1 MIKCGRPCK
10 GDEQLSRDRILDSA
24 NRLFLEQGYGNLNIK
39 TIAQDAHV
47 SMRTIYNEF
56 DGKAGLFG
64 ALIRRC
70 SDQFIHSLT
79 EEGPLEETL
88 LAFARQ
94 FIFRITRPDVL
105 RLRAILIGES
115 TRFPDLAT
123 QFYEQGPR
131 RTLNYLTE
139 FFRQQQ
145 LAQRIAL
152 VDPVFLADQFISAL
166 RGERLQRLQ
175 LGLEPTPDA
184 AEIEIWVQQSTQLF
198 LHGCLLNTS
207 QTTSMLQTPPNKA
220 QLSASHLAIS

>member
-1 MIKCGRPCK
+1 M
-10 GDEQLSRDRILDSA
+10 E
-24 NRLFLEQGYGNLNIK
+24 
-39 TIAQDAHV
+39 TIARDAHV

-56 DGKAGLFG
+56 GGKAGLFG

-70 SDQFIHSLT
+70 SDQFIHSLSD
-79 EEGPLEETL
+79 EGPLEEVL
-88 LAFARQ
+88 LAFARR

-131 RTLNYLTE
+131 RTLDYLTE

-145 LAQRIAL
+145 SAARIIH
-152 VDPVFLADQFISAL
+152 VDPAFLADQFISAL

-175 LGLEPTPDA
+175 LGLETTPDVD
-184 AEIEIWVQQSTQLF
+184 EIEIWVQQSTQLF
-198 LHGCLLNTS
+198 LQGCLINTA
-207 QTTSMLQTPPNKA
+207 TKNYCD
-220 QLSASHLAIS
+220 

>member
-1 MIKCGRPCK
+1 MVKCGRPCK

-24 NRLFLEQGYGNLNIK
+24 NRLFLEHGYGNLNME
-39 TIAQDAHV
+39 TIAKDAHV

-56 DGKAGLFG
+56 GGKAGLFG
-64 ALIRRC
+64 ALIGRC
-70 SDQFIHSLT
+70 SDQFIHSLSA
-79 EEGPLEETL
+79 ERPLEEAL
-88 LAFARQ
+88 LMFARQ

-131 RTLNYLTE
+131 RTRDYLTE

-145 LAQRIAL
+145 LAGQIVPAE
-152 VDPVFLADQFISAL
+152 PAFLADQFISAL

-175 LGLEPTPDA
+175 LGLEETPGV
-184 AEIEIWVQQSTQLF
+184 AEIEDWVQQSTQLF
-198 LHGCLLNTS
+198 LRGCLLKAQ
-207 QTTSMLQTPPNKA
+207 QTTTM
-220 QLSASHLAIS
+220 

>member
-1 MIKCGRPCK
+1 MVKCGRPCK
-10 GDEQLSRDRILDSA
+10 GDEQLSRDRLLDSA
-24 NRLFLEQGYGNLNIK
+24 NRLFLEHGYGNLNME
-39 TIAQDAHV
+39 TIARDAHV

-56 DGKAGLFG
+56 GGKAGLFG

-70 SDQFIHSLT
+70 SDQFIHSLSA
-79 EEGPLEETL
+79 EGPLEEAL
-88 LAFARQ
+88 LTFARQ

-131 RTLNYLTE
+131 RTLDYLTE

-145 LAQRIAL
+145 LAERITLIEPA
-152 VDPVFLADQFISAL
+152 FLADQFISAL

-175 LGLEPTPDA
+175 LGLEETPDA
-184 AEIEIWVQQSTQLF
+184 AEIEIWVLQATQLF
-198 LHGCLLNTS
+198 LNGCLL
-207 QTTSMLQTPPNKA
+207 KA
-220 QLSASHLAIS
+220 GN